1 MMQTAKKTKSI
12 RSRIIGMEPRQTIVV
27 PVGVVTSNTIYN
39 YASFIGR
46 DLERKYTTRY
56 DKAARVIII
65 TRES

>member
-1 MMQTAKKTKSI
+1 MPSAKTTPSV
-12 RSRIIGMEPRQTIVV
+12 RARIIGMEPRQTIVV
-27 PVGVVTSNTIYN
+27 PLGVAKSTTIYN

-56 DKAARVIII
+56 DKTARVILI